1 MDSRYKCC
9 VQAYAQELRLSNPNL
24 VAWQGNLF
32 EASNFISSMHQ
43 GKAGSYM
50 IYLREYSNPYCQYCI
65 RSTLFPSVT

>member
-43 GKAGSYM
+43 GKASSYI
-50 IYLREYSNPYCQYCI
+50 IYLRQYSIPIANI
-65 RSTLFPSVT
+65 V